1 MRWKFLLTS
10 IIMHFRMLM
19 RQKIVLLLLSGIPTL
34 FIFIVQLTA
43 SEREILFEVG
53 IAETKTMIK
62 ATEAN
67 VSLIFVSM
75 ATIGFLSSF
84 VSLSLVQQYKNVNRR
99 LVICG
104 YYPAELM
111 LSALT
116 VMFFIIVLLILCIG
130 FSIQFFFQPLHF
142 WPMLLGMLFNGLIY
156 GGYGM
161 LAGCMINGA
170 LEGTLTV
177 ILLANIDAGWLQ
189 NPLFFSEAR
198 NKIIIQLLPAYH
210 PTQLSVGAAFTDVP
224 LQTSIFVSFAYML
237 FFFGAAIL
245 ISYYNM
251 RIKQVHKIK
260 KKQMNRT
267 SYCRP

>member
-1 MRWKFLLTS
+1 MRWKYFHTS
-10 IIMHFRMLM
+10 ISMHFRMLM
-19 RQKIVLLLLSGIPTL
+19 RQKIVLLLLVGTPTL
-34 FIFIVQLTA
+34 FIFIVQLTGSA
-43 SEREILFEVG
+43 RDVLFEVG

-62 ATEAN
+62 AAEVN

-75 ATIGFLSSF
+75 AIIGFLSSF

-104 YYPAELM
+104 YYPIELM
-111 LSALT
+111 LSALS
-116 VMFFIIVLLILCIG
+116 VIFFIILMLVLCIG
-130 FSIQFFFQPLHF
+130 FSIQFLFQPLHF

-161 LAGCMINGA
+161 LVGYMTNGA

-189 NPLFFSEAR
+189 NPLILSEAR
-198 NKIIIQLLPAYH
+198 NKIIIQLLPAYY

-224 LQTSIFVSFAYML
+224 LERSIFICFSYML
-237 FFFGAAIL
+237 FFFSAAFL
-245 ISYYNM
+245 VSYYDM
-251 RIKQVHKIK
+251 RIKKIHKIK
-260 KKQMNRT
+260 MLK
-267 SYCRP
+267 

>member
-1 MRWKFLLTS
+1 MRWKLLLTS
-10 IIMHFRMLM
+10 FNMHFRMLM
-19 RQKIVLLLLSGIPTL
+19 RQKIVLLLLLGIPAL

-84 VSLSLVQQYKNVNRR
+84 VSLSLVLQYKDVNRR

-111 LSALT
+111 LSALA
-116 VMFFIIVLLILCIG
+116 VMFFIIVLLVLCIG
-130 FSIQFFFQPLHF
+130 LSIQFFFQPLHF
-142 WPMLLGMLFNGLIY
+142 WTMLLGMLFNGLIY

-161 LAGCMINGA
+161 LVGCMIKGS

-198 NKIIIQLLPAYH
+198 NKFIIQLLPAYH
-210 PTQLSVGAAFTDVP
+210 PTQLSVGAAFTNVP
-224 LQTSIFVSFAYML
+224 LQTSIITSLAYML
-237 FFFGAAIL
+237 FFFGAAII
-245 ISYYNM
+245 ISYYSM
-251 RIKQVHKIK
+251 RIKQVNKIK
-260 KKQMNRT
+260 KSK
-267 SYCRP
+267 

>member
-1 MRWKFLLTS
+1 MRLKLLYIS
-10 IIMHFRMLM
+10 LNMHFRMLL
-19 RQKIVLLLLSGIPTL
+19 RQKVVLLLLSGIPAL

-43 SEREILFEVG
+43 SKREILFEVG

-75 ATIGFLSSF
+75 AIIGFLSSF
-84 VSLSLVQQYKNVNRR
+84 VSLSLVQQFKNVNRR

-104 YYPAELM
+104 YYPVELM

-116 VMFFIIVLLILCIG
+116 VMFFIIVLLVLCIG
-130 FSIQFFFQPLHF
+130 FSMQFFFQPLHF
-142 WPMLLGMLFNGLIY
+142 WPMLSGMLFNGLIY

-161 LAGCMINGA
+161 LAGCIINGA
-170 LEGTLTV
+170 LEGTLMV

-210 PTQLSVGAAFTDVP
+210 PTQLSMGAAFTGVP
-224 LQTSIFVSFAYML
+224 LQTSIFVSLAYML

-251 RIKQVHKIK
+251 RIKQVHKNK
-260 KKQMNRT
+260 NKLRFLK
-267 SYCRP
+267 

>member
-1 MRWKFLLTS
+1 MRWKLLLTS
-10 IIMHFRMLM
+10 FIMHFRMLM
-19 RQKIVLLLLSGIPTL
+19 RQKIVLLLLLGIPTL

-43 SEREILFEVG
+43 SERDILFEVA

-84 VSLSLVQQYKNVNRR
+84 VSLSLVLQYKEVNRR
-99 LVICG
+99 LVLCG

-111 LSALT
+111 LSALA
-116 VMFFIIVLLILCIG
+116 VMFFIIVLLVLCIG
-130 FSIQFFFQPLHF
+130 FSIQVFFQPLHF
-142 WPMLLGMLFNGLIY
+142 WSMLLGMLFNGLIY

-161 LAGCMINGA
+161 LVGCMINGA

-189 NPLFFSEAR
+189 NPLILSEAR
-198 NKIIIQLLPAYH
+198 NKIIIQLLPAYY
-210 PTQLSVGAAFTDVP
+210 PTQLSVSAAFVNVP
-224 LQTSIFVSFAYML
+224 LQRSIFICIAYMFL
-237 FFFGAAIL
+237 FFGAAIL
-245 ISYYNM
+245 ISYYDM
-251 RIKQVHKIK
+251 RIKKVDKVKKI
-260 KKQMNRT
+260 
-267 SYCRP
+267 

>member
-1 MRWKFLLTS
+1 MRWNFFITS
-10 IIMHFRMLM
+10 LIMHFRMLV
-19 RQKIVLLLLSGIPTL
+19 RQKIVLLLLLGIPVL

-43 SEREILFEVG
+43 SKRQIFFEVA
-53 IAETKTMIK
+53 IATTKTMIK

-104 YYPAELM
+104 YNPAELM
-111 LSALT
+111 VSALG
-116 VMFFIIVLLILCIG
+116 VIFFIIVLLILGIG
-130 FSIQFFFQPLHF
+130 FSIQFFFHPVHF
-142 WPMLLGMLFNGLIY
+142 WSMLLGMLFNGLVY

-161 LAGCMINGA
+161 LAGCIINGA
-170 LEGTLTV
+170 LEGTLMV

-189 NPLFFSEAR
+189 NPLIFSEAR
-198 NKIIIQLLPAYH
+198 NKIIIQLLPAYR

-224 LQTSIFVSFAYML
+224 LQTSIFICFAYML
-237 FFFGAAIL
+237 FFFGSAII

-251 RIKQVHKIK
+251 RIKRMHKIK
-260 KKQMNRT
+260 K
-267 SYCRP
+267 

>member
-1 MRWKFLLTS
+1 MRWKFFITSLT
-10 IIMHFRMLM
+10 MHFRMLL
-19 RQKIVLLLLSGIPTL
+19 RQKIVLLLLAGIPTL

-43 SEREILFEVG
+43 SEREVLFQVG
-53 IAETKTMIK
+53 NAETKTMIK

-84 VSLSLVQQYKNVNRR
+84 VSISLVQQYKNVNRR

-104 YYPAELM
+104 YHPAELM
-111 LSALT
+111 LSALA
-116 VMFFIIVLLILCIG
+116 VIFFIILLLVLCIG
-130 FSIQFFFQPLHF
+130 FSILLFFRPLHF
-142 WPMLLGMLFNGLIY
+142 LPMLSGMLFNGLIY

-161 LAGCMINGA
+161 LAACMINGA
-170 LEGTLTV
+170 LEGTLMV

-189 NPLFFSEAR
+189 NPLFFAEAR
-198 NKIIIQLLPAYH
+198 NKIVIQLLPAYH
-210 PTQLSVGAAFTDVP
+210 PTQLSIGAAFTDLPVH
-224 LQTSIFVSFAYML
+224 TSIFISIAYLL

-251 RIKQVHKIK
+251 RSNQVNQIK
-260 KKQMNRT
+260 KGKWR
-267 SYCRP
+267 SPV

>member
-1 MRWKFLLTS
+1 
-10 IIMHFRMLM
+10 MLM
-19 RQKIVLLLLSGIPTL
+19 RQKIVLLLLVGIPTL
-34 FIFIVQLTA
+34 FIFIVQLTGSA
-43 SEREILFEVG
+43 RDILFEVG

-75 ATIGFLSSF
+75 AIIGFLSSF
-84 VSLSLVQQYKNVNRR
+84 VSLSLVQQYKSVNRR

-104 YYPAELM
+104 YYPVELM

-116 VMFFIIVLLILCIG
+116 VMFFIIVLLVLCIG
-130 FSIQFFFQPLHF
+130 FSMQFFFQPLYF

-161 LAGCMINGA
+161 LVGYMTNGA

-189 NPLFFSEAR
+189 NPLILSEAR
-198 NKIIIQLLPAYH
+198 NKIIIQLLPAYY
-210 PTQLSVGAAFTDVP
+210 PTQLSVGAAFADVP
-224 LQTSIFVSFAYML
+224 LQRSIFICLAYML
-237 FFFGAAIL
+237 FFFGAAFL
-245 ISYYNM
+245 ISYYDM

-260 KKQMNRT
+260 K
-267 SYCRP
+267 S